1 MAAQD
6 LLFDLWIDFMK
17 TTIQTAKVTI
27 DGVVHDKS
35 IFRTSVEGNTM
46 KVYIYLDAEKGTVS
60 KASLFDRQ
68 VREIDVEEMNIEKTD
83 HGLMIVFFYEFEL
96 KKRGAAVG

>member
-1 MAAQD
+1 MAAQQ

-46 KVYIYLDAEKGTVS
+46 KVYIYLDEEEGAVS

-68 VREIDVEEMNIEKTD
+68 GREVDVEEMNIEKMK
-83 HGLMIVFFYEFEL
+83 HGLMIVFFYEFEMT
-96 KKRGAAVG
+96 KRGVAVG